1 MPRGKMRS
9 INVCLLLAVLHLG
22 VLSASAQMPPP
33 PPPPPIPPELLNS
46 TTTTSSSSS
55 SGADDAAASAAAA
68 SARVSP
74 EKRALILEYMQL
86 SGRSPNFGPGF
97 GEILGLVRAQIPA
110 LSKQVSGSVPAA
122 VSGMVSRI
130 APNAPNSPKIP
141 QLTTMQQKEMV
152 EEAQESVDRMT
163 QRTGDLFMQNKELQ
177 QVMENTFVSVYDK
190 YFSDQDLKDIIAFY
204 HTPIGEKLRRQQAAI
219 DKAIMTLTMT
229 GSVAPIGKVIRQ
241 VQEEEELFAPVRTA
255 PGK

>member
-1 MPRGKMRS
+1 MRS
-9 INVCLLLAVLHLG
+9 IKVCLFLATLHLG

-33 PPPPPIPPELLNS
+33 PPPPPIPPELLNQ
-46 TTTTSSSSS
+46 SSSSAS
-55 SGADDAAASAAAA
+55 ASDDAAASAAAA

-74 EKRALILEYMQL
+74 AKRALILEYMQL

-97 GEILGLVRAQIPA
+97 GEIMGLVRAQLPA
-110 LSKQVSGSVPAA
+110 LTKQVSGSVPGA

-141 QLTTMQQKEMV
+141 QLTTMQQKAIV
-152 EEAQESVDRMT
+152 EDAQASVDRMT
-163 QRTGDLFMQNKELQ
+163 QRTGDLFMQNKELP

-190 YFSDQDLKDIIAFY
+190 YLTEQDLKDIIAFY
-204 HTPIGEKLRRQQAAI
+204 HTPIGEKLRLQQAAI
-219 DKAIMTLTMT
+219 DKEIMTLTMT